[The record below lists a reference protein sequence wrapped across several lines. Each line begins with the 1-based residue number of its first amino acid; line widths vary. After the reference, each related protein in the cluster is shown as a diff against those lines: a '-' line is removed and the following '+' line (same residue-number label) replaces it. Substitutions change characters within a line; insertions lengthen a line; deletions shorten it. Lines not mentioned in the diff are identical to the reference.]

1 MGNILLNARHW
12 TSLKTES
19 AKSPPVCVVG
29 VGEGVGLDPNLS
41 MAYQSGFRPGSCFLL
56 ILMNEIWVSLWHF
69 GIRFKLLFKDQCLVS
84 YDQKKPV
91 LWVNICSRR

>member
-1 MGNILLNARHW
+1 MEIRV
-12 TSLKTES
+12 SKIPS
-19 AKSPPVCVVG
+19 CVCG
-29 VGEGVGLDPNLS
+29 RGGEGVGLDPYIS
-41 MAYQSGFRPGSCFLL
+41 MAYQSGFRTGSCFIL

-69 GIRFKLLFKDQCLVS
+69 GIRFKLLFKDQCLIS